1 MKEAY
6 STLTHCTC
14 PGQVYRWPAWPGK
27 LGSST
32 YQGEVLGGKR
42 HGQGTMSFADS
53 DAVYTG
59 QWAQGLRHGQGIL
72 SFNKGG
78 SHRYEGR

>member
-1 MKEAY
+1 M
-6 STLTHCTC
+6 LD
-14 PGQVYRWPAWPGK
+14 
-27 LGSST
+27 
-32 YQGEVLGGKR
+32 GKR

-59 QWAQGLRHGQGIL
+59 QWAQGLRHGQGTL